1 MAQVFPPAPTTNI
14 DWDNLSFKAT
24 EVNGHIECK
33 FVRGDNAQ
41 WSAPKFVKSPYLP
54 IHGLAPCVNYG
65 MQAFEGMKA
74 FRHADGHIT
83 VFRPDKNA
91 DRLAKSADTISVPPV
106 PTDLFVECVKL
117 AVAINAEYLPPHGK
131 GAMYIRPLVLGT
143 GPLLGLGS
151 PEEYTFCVFVT
162 PVGTYHG
169 SKPIDGLII
178 EDFDRAAPLGTGAC
192 KVGGNYAP
200 VIKFSNRAHDDGFGI
215 TLHLD
220 SKTHTEIDE
229 FSTAGFVGVRR
240 DSGTTTV
247 IVPDSKCVLDSVTV
261 QSVCH
266 IAKET
271 FGFTVEKRR
280 IPYAELAELDEVMA
294 SGTAAVLVPL
304 KTLTRKSTNDKL
316 SFNVGE
322 DKEGGEVFKKLI
334 TTLKGMQAGDVE
346 DTYAWNAEVGP
357 APEGFVNEA

>member
-1 MAQVFPPAPTTNI
+1 
-14 DWDNLSFKAT
+14 
-24 EVNGHIECK
+24 
-33 FVRGDNAQ
+33 
-41 WSAPKFVKSPYLP
+41 
-54 IHGLAPCVNYG
+54 

-74 FRHADGHIT
+74 FRHADGRIT

-91 DRLAKSADTISVPPV
+91 ARLAKSSRMISVPPV
-106 PTDLFVECVKL
+106 PEELFIECVKL
-117 AVAINAEYLPPHGK
+117 AVAANAEYIPPHGK
-131 GAMYIRPLVLGT
+131 GAMYIRPLVLGAA
-143 GPLLGLGS
+143 PLIGLGV
-151 PEEYTFCVFVT
+151 PDEFIFCVYVT

-169 SKPIDGLII
+169 TKPIDGLII
-178 EDFDRAAPLGTGAC
+178 EDFDRAAPLGTGAT

-200 VIKFSNRAHDDGFGI
+200 VIKFSNRAHDDGYGI
-215 TLHLD
+215 TMHLD

-229 FSTAGFVGVRR
+229 FSTAGFVGVRK
-240 DSGTTTV
+240 DNGTTTV

-271 FGFTVEKRR
+271 FGFNVEKRR
-280 IPYAELAELDEVMA
+280 IPYTELTELDEVMA

-304 KTLTRKSTNDKL
+304 KTLTRQSTGDKL

-322 DKEGGEVFKKLI
+322 DKEGGEVFKQLI

-346 DTYAWNAEVGP
+346 DTYGWNHEVGP
-357 APEGFVNEA
+357 APGGFVEQGN